1 MRNTIALSAVAVVT
15 VAVLV
20 VGIAATTA
28 NGVNMA
34 YANGGGGDK
43 IKQTKVVVLNKC
55 ANVGDNNKRVHIER
69 VRCEINHDPIFGVVS
84 FPLLQERMQ

>member
-1 MRNTIALSAVAVVT
+1 MRNATTLSMVAGVIT

-20 VGIAATTA
+20 AAIAATTV

-34 YANGGGGDK
+34 YANGGGDK

-55 ANVGDNNKRVHIER
+55 ANVDDKNKRTHIENI
-69 VRCEINHDPIFGVVS
+69 RCQINNDEIFGTLS
-84 FPLLQERMQ
+84 TPAP

>member
-1 MRNTIALSAVAVVT
+1 MRNATTLSMVAGIIT

-20 VGIAATTA
+20 AAVAATTV

-34 YANGGGGDK
+34 YANGGGDK

-55 ANVGDNNKRVHIER
+55 ANVDDKNKRTHIENI
-69 VRCEINHDPIFGVVS
+69 RCQINNDEIFGTLS
-84 FPLLQERMQ
+84 IPAP

>member
-1 MRNTIALSAVAVVT
+1 MIKATTLSMVAGVIT

-20 VGIAATTA
+20 AAIAATTV

-34 YANGGGGDK
+34 YASGGGDK

-55 ANVGDNNKRVHIER
+55 ANVDDKNKRTHIENI
-69 VRCEINHDPIFGVVS
+69 RCQINNDEIFGTLS
-84 FPLLQERMQ
+84 IPAP

>member
-1 MRNTIALSAVAVVT
+1 MRNATTLSMVAGVIT

-20 VGIAATTA
+20 AAVAATTV

-34 YANGGGGDK
+34 YAGGGGDK

-55 ANVGDNNKRVHIER
+55 ANVDDKNKRTHIENI
-69 VRCEINHDPIFGVVS
+69 RCQINNDEIFGTLS
-84 FPLLQERMQ
+84 IPAP